1 MAEHDSPSP
10 APEAAAPQ
18 HGARSGWRRL
28 GWVAAWLPGAAL
40 ALLLAGGVAF
50 WLWAATPGSLAQA
63 LGWADRWMQ
72 GRTETLGQLH
82 TEGVEGSLRGG
93 GRIASLRWTRGELSV
108 QAEGVQ
114 LDWNE
119 ALWTGAL
126 FGRGAHPKALTIR
139 TLRVNDERPPTPSEP
154 MQALT
159 LPLPLSLAFS
169 VDHFELTGKTTLQL
183 DGIRG
188 HYRYGALSD
197 GGDAPA
203 LPDTPGLSTAHR
215 LRLDALQLADGH
227 YRAQLSLG
235 GEAPMPLA
243 LDLQGDI
250 RTTVPDGAG
259 LSLAAEARARGT
271 LAGAQATLDLSA
283 RAQGAL
289 GTAGPETTLAL
300 TARVLPWADQP
311 LVSADLNTQALNLAA
326 LWPTA
331 PATAL
336 SGQLQAR
343 PEGDGWRAQ
352 LALDNTLIGPAD
364 QQGLPLQSLKADIQ
378 QLGQRWTVSGLEARL
393 GGGELKG
400 QGGFNLDTSGVT
412 TTVSQWQGELQAQGI
427 RPALLWSPL
436 APGALDGQFS
446 AQAAPDAKAPNA
458 LDLIASVLPS
468 ARQPA
473 GAQLGGLRLSE
484 VRVKGQW
491 RPDAASPARGVLE
504 LVEARVRM
512 AGAQLD
518 ASGRLDTTRWDYDG
532 QLSLQVPGA
541 RLDAKGLAAYAQ
553 GQGETSLQLD
563 SAARVLAWVRSLQ
576 TLPFVGESV
585 RAALDGQDALRAE
598 GSGSAR
604 LGWVG
609 GLGALGWPVPPGE
622 TRPEGGAAA
631 PRLQASVTVPRLSL
645 QTGPAAA
652 TVFSGV
658 SLRAEGPMNALQLSA
673 QGSASAPPWQAT
685 LAAAGNSTLTPGA
698 GRLDLSRLSLSLVEN
713 QPGDTT
719 APTGWTLQNA
729 QPLQLRWQNTVAT
742 GLAVDAGTGELQLRP
757 QPGAAPALN
766 TPVTLGWQRLVWR
779 AQALETQGR
788 LQGLSLPWID
798 ALTALGQP
806 PGRGLIAANNLSGD
820 LVFDGEWD
828 LRVPADTALPLT
840 LSAMLQRRG
849 GDLRWQGNGSAA
861 SATAGA
867 TPGSP
872 VTAGVKDARISLSV
886 KDRELQALLRWDTE
900 RLGQASADA
909 SSRLNPD
916 SAPANA
922 SALERWWPTS
932 TPIRGTAQVR
942 LPQVGV
948 WSMLA
953 PPGWRMNGTLTA
965 DATLGGTRGAP
976 EWRGNLQGDELAL
989 RSLVDGFAFSNGQL
1003 RATLV
1008 GDRISVDRFSLQGP
1022 GGAAVGGSLEAS
1034 GQAEWRAVPG
1044 SLLRQ
1049 PFIEL
1054 QVQAQRLRVSNR
1066 ADRRLTLSGEV
1077 SAKLAGR
1084 ELQLRGQLKADSALF
1099 ILPDETA
1106 PSLDADV
1113 VVRTTRTLPTEAG
1126 DAQRVLPD
1134 VSISL
1139 DLGPQFE
1146 VRGQGIQTRL
1156 EGQLTV
1162 LATPALPTPR
1172 VIGEVRTVSGT
1183 YRAYGQQLNIENGV
1197 MRFTGPYDD
1206 PALDIRATRK
1216 LPENI
1221 EQRVGVLITG
1231 NAQAPRVGLFAD
1243 PDLPDG
1249 DKLAWLVLGR
1259 PASSAG
1265 AQAFVLQ
1272 QAARRL
1278 LSRGGEPLEGAL
1290 AQSLGLDEIGFSS
1303 TGTRTNAD
1311 GTTTTDAA
1319 LTLGK
1324 RLSNDLYLSYEQS
1337 VTGAMSTVSILYDL
1351 SKRLTL
1357 RARAGTE
1364 NAVDLIFTKRFD

>member
-1 MAEHDSPSP
+1 MADPHQPPPPPEAP
-10 APEAAAPQ
+10 AP
-18 HGARSGWRRL
+18 ARGPRPPGRRL
-28 GWVAAWLPGAAL
+28 GWLALWLPGAL
-40 ALLLAGGVAF
+40 IALLLAGGVAF

-63 LGWADRWMQ
+63 LGWADRWML
-72 GRTETLGQLH
+72 GRADTLGQLH

-93 GRIASLRWTRGELSV
+93 GRIASLRWTQGALSV

-114 LDWNE
+114 LEWNE

-126 FGRGAHPKALTIR
+126 LGRGVHPTALAIR
-139 TLRVNDERPPTPSEP
+139 TLRVDDQRAPTPAEP
-154 MQALT
+154 LEALT

-197 GGDAPA
+197 VGDAPS

-227 YRAQLSLG
+227 YRAHLSLG

-250 RTTVPDGAG
+250 RTSVPDGAG
-259 LSLAAEARARGT
+259 LNLAAEARARGT
-271 LAGAQATLDLSA
+271 LGGAQAALDLSA
-283 RAQGAL
+283 SAQGAP
-289 GTAGPETTLAL
+289 GTSGQPTTLAL
-300 TARVLPWADQP
+300 TASVMPWADQP

-336 SGQLQAR
+336 SGRLQAQ
-343 PEGDGWRAQ
+343 PEGDGWRAYIT
-352 LALDNTLIGPAD
+352 LDNTLIGPAD
-364 QQGLPLQSLKADIQ
+364 QNGLPLQSLKAEIE

-400 QGGFNLDTSGVT
+400 QGAFNLDTSGAT
-412 TTVSQWQGELQAQGI
+412 TTVSQWQGEFQAEGI

-446 AQAAPDAKAPNA
+446 AQAAPDASAPNA
-458 LDLIASVLPS
+458 LELNARVLPS

-473 GAQLGGLRLSE
+473 GAQLGGLRLNE
-484 VRVKGQW
+484 VRVQGQW
-491 RPDAASPARGVLE
+491 RPDAVSPSQGVLE
-504 LVEARVRM
+504 LSEARVSM

-518 ASGRLDTTRWDYDG
+518 ASGRLDTTRWNYDG
-532 QLSLQVPGA
+532 QLSLQMPGA
-541 RLDAKGLAAYAQ
+541 RLEAQGQAAYAQ
-553 GQGETSLQLD
+553 GQGETRLQLD

-576 TLPFVGESV
+576 NLPFVGKSV
-585 RAALDGQDALRAE
+585 RAALDGQEALRAE
-598 GSGSAR
+598 GSGNAR

-609 GLGALGWPVPPGE
+609 GLGALGWPVPPG
-622 TRPEGGAAA
+622 GAPAGEVAA
-631 PRLQASVTVPRLSL
+631 PRLQASVTLPRLSL
-645 QTGPAAA
+645 QTGQAAA

-658 SLRAEGPMNALQLSA
+658 SLRADGPMNVLQLSA
-673 QGSASAPPWQAT
+673 RGSASAAPWQAT
-685 LAAAGNSTLTPGA
+685 LDVAGTSTLSPGA
-698 GRLDLSRLSLSLVEN
+698 GRLDLSRLALSLAQGKPN
-713 QPGDTT
+713 DI
-719 APTGWTLQNA
+719 AGWTLQNA
-729 QPLQLRWQNTVAT
+729 RPLQLRWQNTPAT

-757 QPGAAPALN
+757 LPGTAPALD
-766 TPVTLGWQRLVWR
+766 TPITLSWQRLVWQ

-788 LQGLSLPWID
+788 LQGLSLAWID
-798 ALTALGQP
+798 ALTAPGQP

-820 LVFDGEWD
+820 LVFDGDWD
-828 LRVPADTALPLT
+828 LRVPADTASPLT
-840 LSAMLQRRG
+840 LSAALQRRG
-849 GDLRWQGNGSAA
+849 GDLRWQDNGSVA
-861 SATAGA
+861 SATSGA
-867 TPGSP
+867 TAPGSP
-872 VTAGVKDARISLSV
+872 VTAGVKDARISLRV
-886 KDRELQALLRWDTE
+886 QDRELQALMRWDTE
-900 RLGQASADA
+900 RLGQARADA
-909 SSRLNPD
+909 SSRLNPGG
-916 SAPANA
+916 ANTNA
-922 SALERWWPTS
+922 SLLDRWWPAS
-932 TPIRGTAQVR
+932 TPISGTAQVR

-948 WSMLA
+948 WSLLA
-953 PPGWRMNGTLTA
+953 PPGWRMSGTLMA
-965 DATLGGTRGAP
+965 DATLGGTRDAP
-976 EWRGNLQGDELAL
+976 AWRGNLQGDELAL

-1022 GGAAVGGSLEAS
+1022 GGAAVGGTLEAS

-1044 SLLRQ
+1044 NLLRQ

-1054 QVQAQRLRVSNR
+1054 QATAQRLRVSNR
-1066 ADRRLTLSGEV
+1066 ADRRLTLSGNV

-1099 ILPDETA
+1099 ILPDERA

-1113 VVRTTRTLPTEAG
+1113 VVRSTRTLPTEASG
-1126 DAQRVLPD
+1126 AQRVLPD

-1162 LATPALPTPR
+1162 LATPALPSPR
-1172 VIGEVRTVSGT
+1172 VFGEVRTASGT

-1206 PALDIRATRK
+1206 PALDIRAMRK
-1216 LPENI
+1216 LPENT

-1231 NAQAPRVGLFAD
+1231 NAQAPRVGLFAA

-1272 QAARRL
+1272 QAARQL
-1278 LSRGGEPLEGAL
+1278 LTRGGEPLDSAL
-1290 AQSLGLDEIGFSS
+1290 AKTLGLDEIGFSS
-1303 TGTRTNAD
+1303 TGTSTNAD

-1324 RLSNDLYLSYEQS
+1324 RLSSDLYLSYEQS

-1364 NAVDLIFTKRFD
+1364 NAVDLIFTHRFD

>member
-1 MAEHDSPSP
+1 MTEADNPPPPPDVPVP
-10 APEAAAPQ
+10 ARGPRPV
-18 HGARSGWRRL
+18 WRRL
-28 GWVAAWLPGAAL
+28 GWLALWLPGAL
-40 ALLLAGGVAF
+40 IALLLAGGVSF

-63 LGWADRWMQ
+63 LGWAQPWMQ
-72 GRTETLGQLH
+72 GRADTLGQLH

-93 GRIASLRWTRGELSV
+93 GRIAALRWTRGALSV

-126 FGRGAHPKALTIR
+126 LGQGVHPKALTIR

-154 MQALT
+154 LQALT
-159 LPLPLSLAFS
+159 LPLPISLAFS

-197 GGDAPA
+197 AGDAPA

-215 LRLDALQLADGH
+215 LRLDTLQLADGH

-271 LAGAQATLDLSA
+271 LAGAQAALDLSA
-283 RAQGAL
+283 SAQGAP
-289 GTAGPETTLAL
+289 GTPGPETTLAL
-300 TARVLPWADQP
+300 TARVMPWADQP

-331 PATAL
+331 PASAL
-336 SGQLQAR
+336 SGRLQVR
-343 PEGDGWRAQ
+343 PEGNGWRAQ
-352 LALDNTLIGPAD
+352 IALDNTLIGPAD
-364 QQGLPLQSLKADIQ
+364 QQGLPLQSLKTEIQ

-393 GGGELKG
+393 GGGELRG
-400 QGGFNLDTSGVT
+400 QSAFNLDTAGAT

-436 APGALDGQFS
+436 ADGALDGQFS
-446 AQAAPDAKAPNA
+446 AQAAPDAKAPGA
-458 LDLIASVLPS
+458 LDLNARVAPS

-484 VRVKGQW
+484 LRVVGQW
-491 RPDAASPARGVLE
+491 RPDATSPVQGTLE
-504 LVEARVRM
+504 IGEARIRM

-518 ASGRLDTTRWDYDG
+518 ARGRLDTTRWTYDG
-532 QLSLQVPGA
+532 ELNLQVPGA
-541 RLDAKGLAAYAQ
+541 RLDAKGQAAYAQ
-553 GQGETSLQLD
+553 GQGETRLQLD
-563 SAARVLAWVRSLQ
+563 SAARLLAWVRSLQ
-576 TLPFVGESV
+576 KLPFVGESV

-604 LGWVG
+604 LDWVG

-622 TRPEGGAAA
+622 ARAEGGAAA

-645 QTGPAAA
+645 QTGPAPA

-673 QGSASAPPWQAT
+673 RGNASAAPWQAT
-685 LAAAGNSTLTPGA
+685 LDATGNSSLAPGA
-698 GRLDLSRLSLSLVEN
+698 GRLDLSRLSLNLVED

-719 APTGWTLQNA
+719 TPTGWTLQNT
-729 QPLQLRWQNTVAT
+729 QPLQLRWENTTAG

-757 QPGAAPALN
+757 QSGAAPGLN
-766 TPVTLGWQRLVWR
+766 TPITLAWQRLVWR

-788 LQGLSLPWID
+788 LQGLSLAWID
-798 ALTALGQP
+798 ALTSLGQP
-806 PGRGLIAANNLSGD
+806 PGRGPIAANNLSGD
-820 LVFDGEWD
+820 LVFDGDWD

-840 LSAMLQRRG
+840 LSATLQRRG
-849 GDLRWQGNGSAA
+849 GDVRWQGNGNSHGAAA
-861 SATAGA
+861 S
-867 TPGSP
+867 GSP
-872 VTAGVKDARISLSV
+872 VTAGVKDARISLTV

-909 SSRLNPD
+909 SSRLNPG

-922 SALERWWPTS
+922 SALERWWPAS

-948 WSMLA
+948 WSLLA
-953 PPGWRMNGTLTA
+953 PPGWRMSGTLTA
-965 DATLGGTRGAP
+965 DATLGGTRGTP
-976 EWRGNLQGDELAL
+976 EWRGNLQGDQLAL

-1008 GDRISVDRFSLQGP
+1008 GDRISVDRFTLQGP
-1022 GGAAVGGSLEAS
+1022 GGAAVGGTLEAS

-1054 QVQAQRLRVSNR
+1054 EARAQRLRVSNR

-1077 SAKLAGR
+1077 SAQLAGR
-1084 ELQLRGQLKADSALF
+1084 ELKLRGQLRADSALF

-1113 VVRTTRTLPTEAG
+1113 VVRSTRTLPTEAS

-1134 VSISL
+1134 VSIRL

-1172 VIGEVRTVSGT
+1172 VIGEVRAASGT
-1183 YRAYGQQLNIENGV
+1183 YRAYGQQLNIETGV
-1197 MRFTGPYDD
+1197 LRFTGPYDD
-1206 PALDIRATRK
+1206 PALDIRAIRK
-1216 LPENI
+1216 LPENT

-1231 NAQAPRVGLFAD
+1231 NAQAPRVGLYAE

-1259 PASSAG
+1259 PASASG

-1278 LSRGGEPLEGAL
+1278 LARGGEPLDSAL
-1290 AQSLGLDEIGFSS
+1290 AKTLGIDEIGFAS
-1303 TGTRTNAD
+1303 TGTSAD
-1311 GTTTTDAA
+1311 GSTTDAA

-1324 RLSNDLYLSYEQS
+1324 RLSSDLYLSYEQS

-1351 SKRLTL
+1351 SRRLTL

>member
-1 MAEHDSPSP
+1 MNEAHNPPPPPDTP
-10 APEAAAPQ
+10 ARGPRPP
-18 HGARSGWRRL
+18 GRRL
-28 GWVAAWLPGAAL
+28 GWLALWLPGAL
-40 ALLLAGGVAF
+40 IALLLAGGVAL

-72 GRTETLGQLH
+72 GRTDTLGQLH

-93 GRIASLRWTRGELSV
+93 GRIAALRWTRGALSV

-126 FGRGAHPKALTIR
+126 LGRGAHPKALTIR
-139 TLRVNDERPPTPSEP
+139 TLRVDDQRAPTPTEP
-154 MQALT
+154 LQALT

-169 VDHFELTGKTTLQL
+169 VDHFELMGKTTLKL

-197 GGDAPA
+197 AGDAPA

-215 LRLDALQLADGH
+215 LRLDTLQLADGH

-271 LAGAQATLDLSA
+271 LAGAQAALDLSA
-283 RAQGAL
+283 NAQGAP
-289 GTAGPETTLAL
+289 GTTGPETTLAL
-300 TARVLPWADQP
+300 TARVMPWAAQP

-336 SGQLQAR
+336 SGRLQAR

-364 QQGLPLQSLKADIQ
+364 QKGLPLQSLKAHIQ
-378 QLGQRWTVSGLEARL
+378 QLGKRWTVSGLEARL

-400 QGGFNLDTSGVT
+400 QGAFNLDTAGAT
-412 TTVSQWQGELQAQGI
+412 TTVSQWQGELSALGI

-446 AQAAPDAKAPNA
+446 AQAAPDAKASNA
-458 LDLIASVLPS
+458 LDLSARVLPS

-491 RPDAASPARGVLE
+491 RPDAASPVHGVLE
-504 LVEARVRM
+504 LIEARVRM
-512 AGAQLD
+512 ADAQLD
-518 ASGRLDTTRWDYDG
+518 ASGQLDTTRWAYNG
-532 QLSLQVPGA
+532 LLSLQVPGA
-541 RLDAKGLAAYAQ
+541 RLEAKGQAAYAQ
-553 GQGETSLQLD
+553 GQGETRLQLD

-576 TLPFVGESV
+576 NLPFVGESV
-585 RAALDGQDALRAE
+585 RASLDGRDALRAE

-622 TRPEGGAAA
+622 TRPEGGVAA

-645 QTGPAAA
+645 QTGQAAA

-673 QGSASAPPWQAT
+673 QGSASAAPWQAT

-698 GRLDLSRLSLSLVEN
+698 GRLDLSRLSMSLAEN

-719 APTGWTLQNA
+719 APTSWTLQNA
-729 QPLQLRWQNTVAT
+729 QPLQLRWQNTPAT

-757 QPGAAPALN
+757 QPGTAPALD
-766 TPVTLGWQRLVWR
+766 TPITLSWQRLVWR

-788 LQGLSLPWID
+788 LQGLSLAWID

-806 PGRGLIAANNLSGD
+806 PGRGPIAANNLSGD
-820 LVFDGEWD
+820 LVFDGDWD
-828 LRVPADTALPLT
+828 LRVPADTASPLT
-840 LSAMLQRRG
+840 LSATLQRRG
-849 GDLRWQGNGSAA
+849 GDLRWQDNGSVA
-861 SATAGA
+861 SATSGA
-867 TPGSP
+867 TAPGSP
-872 VTAGVKDARISLSV
+872 VTAGVKDARISLRV
-886 KDRELQALLRWDTE
+886 QDREVQALVRWDTE
-900 RLGQASADA
+900 RLGQARADA
-909 SSRLNPD
+909 SSRLNPGG
-916 SAPANA
+916 ANTNA
-922 SALERWWPTS
+922 SLLDRWWPSS
-932 TPIRGTAQVR
+932 TPISGTAQVR

-948 WSMLA
+948 WSLLA
-953 PPGWRMNGTLTA
+953 PPGWRMSGTLTA

-976 EWRGNLQGDELAL
+976 AWRGNLQGDQLAL

-1022 GGAAVGGSLEAS
+1022 GGAAVGGTLEAS

-1054 QVQAQRLRVSNR
+1054 QATAQRLRVSNR
-1066 ADRRLTLSGEV
+1066 ADRRLTLSGNV

-1099 ILPDETA
+1099 ILPDERA

-1113 VVRTTRTLPTEAG
+1113 VVRTTRTLPTEAS

-1162 LATPALPTPR
+1162 LATPTLPTPR
-1172 VIGEVRTVSGT
+1172 VFGEVRTASGT
-1183 YRAYGQQLNIENGV
+1183 YRAYGQQLNIESGV
-1197 MRFTGPYDD
+1197 MRFNGPYDD
-1206 PALDIRATRK
+1206 PALDIRAMRK
-1216 LPENI
+1216 LPENT

-1231 NAQAPRVGLFAD
+1231 NAQGPRVGLFAA

-1272 QAARRL
+1272 QAARQL
-1278 LSRGGEPLEGAL
+1278 LTRGGEPLDSAL
-1290 AQSLGLDEIGFSS
+1290 AKTLGLDEIGFSS
-1303 TGTRTNAD
+1303 TGTRTKAD

-1324 RLSNDLYLSYEQS
+1324 RLSSDLYLSYEQS

-1364 NAVDLIFTKRFD
+1364 NAIDLIFTHRYD

>member
-1 MAEHDSPSP
+1 MSEHDTPPATP
-10 APEAAAPQ
+10 APPPR
-18 HGARSGWRRL
+18 ARPLWRRL
-28 GWVAAWLPGAAL
+28 AVWLPGAAL

-50 WLWAATPGSLAQA
+50 WLWAATPGSLAQS

-93 GRIASLRWTRGELSV
+93 GRIASLRWTQGALSV
-108 QAEGVQ
+108 QADGVQ
-114 LDWNE
+114 LDWSE
-119 ALWTGAL
+119 SLWTGAL
-126 FGRGAHPKALTIR
+126 LGRGAHPKALSIR
-139 TLRVNDERPPTPSEP
+139 TLRVDDQRAPTPSEP
-154 MQALT
+154 LEALT

-169 VDHFELTGKTTLQL
+169 VDHFELTGQTTLQL

-197 GGDAPA
+197 AGDAPA
-203 LPDTPGLSTAHR
+203 LPGTPSLRTAHR

-227 YRAQLSLG
+227 YRGHLSLG

-243 LDLQGDI
+243 LTLQGDI

-259 LSLAAEARARGT
+259 LSLTAEAQARGT
-271 LAGAQATLDLSA
+271 LTGAQAALDLSA
-283 RAQGAL
+283 SAQGAP
-289 GTAGPETTLAL
+289 GASGPQTSLVL
-300 TARVLPWADQP
+300 TARVMPWAEQP

-336 SGQLQAR
+336 SGRLQAQ
-343 PEGDGWRAQ
+343 PEGAGWRAQ

-364 QQGLPLQSLKADIQ
+364 QRGLPLQSLKVEVQ
-378 QLGQRWTVSGLEARL
+378 QRGDRWTVSGLQARL
-393 GGGELKG
+393 GGGELQG
-400 QGGFNLDTSGVT
+400 QGAFNLDTSGAT
-412 TTVSQWQGELQAQGI
+412 TTVSLWQGELQAQGI

-446 AQAAPDAKAPNA
+446 AQAAPDVSAPNA
-458 LDLIASVLPS
+458 LDLSARVLPS

-484 VRVKGQW
+484 LRVKGQW
-491 RPDAASPARGVLE
+491 RPDAASPAQGVFE
-504 LVEARVRM
+504 LGEARVSM

-518 ASGRLDTTRWDYDG
+518 ARGRFDTARWTYDG

-541 RLDAKGLAAYAQ
+541 RLDAKGQAAHAQ

-563 SAARVLAWVRSLQ
+563 SAARVLAWVRGLQ
-576 TLPFVGESV
+576 NLPFVGETV
-585 RAALDGQDALRAE
+585 RAALSGQDALRAE
-598 GSGSAR
+598 GNGSAR

-609 GLGALGWPVPPGE
+609 GLGALGWPALPGE
-622 TRPEGGAAA
+622 APTSPAAA
-631 PRLQASVTVPRLSL
+631 PRLQASVTLPRLSL

-658 SLRAEGPMNALQLSA
+658 ALRAEGPMNALQLSA
-673 QGSASAPPWQAT
+673 QGSASAAPWQAT
-685 LAAAGNSTLTPGA
+685 LAAAGTSSLTPGA
-698 GRLDLSRLSLSLVEN
+698 GRLDLSRLSLGLTT
-713 QPGDTT
+713 DTPDGT
-719 APTGWTLQNA
+719 NAAAPTGWTLQNA
-729 QPLQLRWQNTVAT
+729 QPLQLRWQNTPAT

-766 TPVTLGWQRLVWR
+766 TPVSLSWQRLIWQ

-798 ALTALGQP
+798 ALASLGQP
-806 PGRGLIAANNLSGD
+806 PGLGPIAANGLSGD
-820 LVFDGEWD
+820 LVFDGAWD

-840 LSAMLQRRG
+840 LSAALQRRG

-861 SATAGA
+861 AA

-909 SSRLNPD
+909 SSRLNPG

-922 SALERWWPTS
+922 SALERWWPSS
-932 TPIRGTAQVR
+932 TPVRGTAQVR

-1003 RATLV
+1003 RATLA

-1022 GGAAVGGSLEAS
+1022 GGAAVGGTLEAS

-1054 QVQAQRLRVSNR
+1054 QATAQRLRVSNR

-1077 SAKLAGR
+1077 SANLAGR

-1134 VSISL
+1134 VSIRL

-1162 LATPALPTPR
+1162 LATPAVPTPR
-1172 VIGEVRTVSGT
+1172 VLGEVRTASGT
-1183 YRAYGQQLNIENGV
+1183 YRAYGQQLNIETGV

-1206 PALDIRATRK
+1206 PALDIRAVRK
-1216 LPENI
+1216 LPENT

-1231 NAQAPRVGLFAD
+1231 NAQAPRVGLYAD

-1259 PASSAG
+1259 PASAAG

-1278 LSRGGEPLEGAL
+1278 LARGGEPLEGAL
-1290 AQSLGLDEIGFSS
+1290 AQSLGLDEIGFAS
-1303 TGTRTNAD
+1303 TGTSAD
-1311 GTTTTDAA
+1311 GTTTGAA

-1324 RLSNDLYLSYEQS
+1324 RLSSDLYLSYEQS

-1351 SKRLTL
+1351 SRRLTL